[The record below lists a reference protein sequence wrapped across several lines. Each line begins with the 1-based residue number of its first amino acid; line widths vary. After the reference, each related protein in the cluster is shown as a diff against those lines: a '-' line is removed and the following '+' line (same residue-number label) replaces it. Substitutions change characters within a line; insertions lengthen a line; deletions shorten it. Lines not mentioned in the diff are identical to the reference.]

1 MCVHL
6 FQGSE
11 NALKELSKE
20 FPDMEIISLSGNF
33 CTDKKPAAIN
43 WLVMVFY
50 IVYNLTFLFLFS
62 LFKVISSLTM
72 IRICPQK

>member
-62 LFKVISSLTM
+62 LLKVISSLTM